1 MSASGH
7 EDRPPAQSATI
18 KVVSSADN
26 PTPVVQSNSRSSTIM
41 EEPAP
46 QAKAVSAEVVF
57 GSVATSRPD
66 DVSYRQVGVL
76 IPRAIRS
83 RPSGLRSM

>member
-1 MSASGH
+1 M
-7 EDRPPAQSATI
+7 ED
-18 KVVSSADN
+18 
-26 PTPVVQSNSRSSTIM
+26 
-41 EEPAP
+41 PAP